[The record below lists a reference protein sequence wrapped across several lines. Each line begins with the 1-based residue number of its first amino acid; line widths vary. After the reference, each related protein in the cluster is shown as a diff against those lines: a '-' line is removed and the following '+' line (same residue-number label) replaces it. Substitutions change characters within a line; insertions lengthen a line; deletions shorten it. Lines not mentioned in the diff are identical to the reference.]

1 MKNKLIE
8 QIFAKVL
15 KESGKFES
23 RKAWQVMRDYLEQL
37 NEEQLRALI
46 EM

>member
-8 QIFAKVL
+8 QIFAKIF
-15 KESGKFES
+15 KESGKLES
-23 RKAWQVMRDYLEQL
+23 RKAWQAMRDYLEQL
-37 NEEQLRALI
+37 NEDQLKALI